1 MIKERT
7 FDFNGM
13 TKDVSKNKD
22 SKRYYDARNIRI
34 LATDQE
40 SAYAIT
46 NEFGT
51 ELIFSI
57 PTPEFSYSDTEI
69 SYTVS
74 GEEKTLSYTADTA
87 TVPRCQLEE
96 EYVTVLGTNYTN
108 KTSGTQQIIGVREL
122 RDSALIVTTD
132 DNGWDCVWELT
143 GLNDE
148 DFDLDLLYMNNLGL
162 SSDNLMNILFNYENS
177 IIQKVYLVDGDNQ
190 IRYINIRQSVEN
202 GDSLNLID
210 LPPTS
215 MDVVG
220 TFDLSQ
226 VSIDTIFS
234 GGSHTTGMIQYA
246 YSLYILNGA
255 QTVTSPLSELTSID
269 KGEDLGGGEVNEN
282 LGKSITISIP
292 NVDSNFTHVKLYSIK
307 YTSYNE
313 IPDIQL
319 IADQEIDSS
328 GTLSYTDT
336 GVDGTTLTLE
346 EFIFLGATPVVPQS
360 ISTKDNTLF
369 AFNVKEQLFEVD
381 LDTRA
386 YSYNSSSAA
395 VVMENVSYD
404 DYGNLESST
413 FTVPSTFVVPTKH
426 DSINADYDTY
436 KYQSDGSTLGAT
448 GKYIE
453 VEILQTS
460 MTDDEAEELQF
471 FKDNEF
477 YRIGVKFFNRRG
489 QYTNAAWIMDL
500 RAPEGNLAGN
510 YSQLKVTLTDEF
522 NTWLSDE
529 DNFNSDDDKPIGYR
543 IIRADRQLSDRT
555 ILTQGMINPMIAS
568 YWQGEK
574 TVGLSAVKELVNSNE
589 SRKMPSLT
597 RMFTGLTPVLG
608 CKDYHD
614 LAFVSIDSSQNSDL
628 NWNYYTEGVKAA
640 DSDDWRA
647 QNFQF
652 NRLMQMF
659 SPEVT
664 FLDLQIDSGYK
675 LKIRGLYEYDEISN
689 WTAETNPLTDINE
702 VQVLFNNGFNQ
713 ATPGVNPLVTEGS
726 ASDPMDFGFFGPTN
740 GDDTRATHQVYQS
753 FQGDFH
759 EATGVTE
766 FDIFGTPEVTEV
778 GADYTTY
785 NNHGELRYC
794 NHLKTMLI
802 DDFNESDA
810 ANNDAKVQIKGCN
823 TNGARCITF
832 AEGKDDADFDVSY
845 RKSIEDIHQQ
855 SGISEKNGV
864 LVAEFKRDDS
874 VYYAGG
880 IYGGNT
886 YEAKSNTVYLEI
898 GEYTDIETN
907 EVTIESPGDTFVSVF
922 TFTKMSTDDAAITTV
937 DYNLVTEIVSIKT
950 ETTIDLKN
958 RNDLSISEW
967 NNVWIPSYDEYQK
980 YNTVYSQQ
988 PTLVKSTSESYKL
1001 KKVQEFDTRIIATGV
1016 KTPGEFVDSWTD
1028 FLENEEMDL
1037 DGKYG
1042 PINTIINYRDNIY
1055 AIQDNAVALIQIN
1068 PRVQVSASDGLAVE
1082 MGTGDLLY
1090 NYNYLTTT
1098 SGCLNANGVV
1108 STPIGFYF
1116 VDILNN
1122 SILYCNGQTVINLSD
1137 KEGFHSDLIK
1147 NMNYTELKED
1157 NPVKGYGLSLAYNSS
1172 TGDVLFSFTQSENSF
1187 TLCYSEKAGAF
1198 VSYYDYIPAWY
1209 INKGTAMLS
1218 TNSDNTQLW
1227 QHFKGEK
1234 NSFYG
1239 KTFRSSITLHLV
1251 AEKKELVM
1259 NGASYRLEMEDAD
1272 GNILANE
1279 GLTSV
1284 KVWNKYQESDEADL
1298 VLRKNAFKRIRDWN
1312 IKFPRVSGSRER
1324 VRGSWGYAE
1333 FIFDNDDGKK
1343 LILHDI
1349 TIFYT
1354 E

>member
-1 MIKERT
+1 MIRERK
-7 FDFNGM
+7 FSYEGM

-22 SKRYYDARNIRI
+22 SKRYYDAHNIRI
-34 LATDQE
+34 IATDQE
-40 SAYAIT
+40 STYAVT
-46 NEFGT
+46 NEFGN
-51 ELIFSI
+51 ELVITI
-57 PTPEFSYSDTEI
+57 PTPEFDYENTRIIYDTGSVSETLEYSAN
-69 SYTVS
+69 S
-74 GEEKTLSYTADTA
+74 A

-96 EYVTVLGTNYTN
+96 EYVTVDGSVYTN
-108 KTSGTQQIIGVREL
+108 NTSGTQQIIGVKEL
-122 RDSALIVTTD
+122 RDSALIITTD

-143 GLNDE
+143 GLNDQ
-148 DFDLDLLYMNNLGL
+148 DFSLDLLYMNNLGL
-162 SSDNLMNILFNYENS
+162 SSDNLMDILFNYENS
-177 IIQKVYLVDGDNQ
+177 IIQKVYLVDGVHQ

-202 GDSLNLID
+202 GDSLSLID

-215 MDVVG
+215 IDVVG

-226 VSIDTIFS
+226 VSIDSIFS
-234 GGSHTTGMIQYA
+234 GGSHTSGMIQYA

-255 QTVTSPLSELTSID
+255 QTVTSPLSELTPID
-269 KGEDLGGGEVNEN
+269 KGEDLGGGKVNEN
-282 LGKSITISIP
+282 LGRSVTVTVP
-292 NVDSNFTHVKLYSIK
+292 AVDSNFTHIKLYSIK
-307 YTSYNE
+307 YTAYNE
-313 IPDIQL
+313 TPEIQL

-328 GTLSYTDT
+328 GTFSFTDT
-336 GVDGTTLTLE
+336 GSDGTTLSLE
-346 EFIFLGATPVVPQS
+346 EFVFLGASPVVPQN

-369 AFNVKEQLFEVD
+369 AFNVKEELFEVD

-386 YSYNSSSAA
+386 YSYNSSLSAA
-395 VVMENVSYD
+395 VMENVSYD
-404 DYGNLESST
+404 QYGNISSST
-413 FTVPSTFVVPTKH
+413 FTVPSTFVVPDKH
-426 DSINADYDTY
+426 DSINANYDTY
-436 KYQSDGSTLGAT
+436 KYQSDGITLGAT

-453 VEILQTS
+453 VELLQTS
-460 MTDDEAEELQF
+460 LTDDASEELQF

-477 YRIGVKFFNRRG
+477 YRLGIKFFNRRG
-489 QYTNAAWIMDL
+489 QYTNASWIMDL
-500 RAPEGNLAGN
+500 RAPEGNLSGN
-510 YSQLKVTLTDEF
+510 YNQLKVTLTDEF
-522 NTWLSDE
+522 TTWLADG
-529 DNFNSDDDKPIGYR
+529 DNFDDEDDKPIGYR

-555 ILTQGMINPMIAS
+555 ILVQGMINPMLAS
-568 YWQGEK
+568 YWHTDK
-574 TVGLSAVKELVNSNE
+574 TVSISAVKALVDSNE

-597 RMFTGLTPVLG
+597 RMFSGLTPVIG

-614 LAFVSIDSSQNSDL
+614 LAYTDITDDSESDME
-628 NWNYYTEGVKAA
+628 WNYYSEGFKAA
-640 DSDDWRA
+640 SSRDWRA
-647 QNFQF
+647 QNFQH

-659 SPEVT
+659 SPEIS
-664 FLDLQIDSGYK
+664 FLDVQIDSGYK

-689 WTAETNPLTDINE
+689 WATETNPVTDIH
-702 VQVLFNNGFNQ
+702 VTSVKFIDGFNQ
-713 ATPGVNPLVTEGS
+713 GTDGVEPLVIEGQ
-726 ASDPMDFGFFGPTN
+726 ASWIADVGFFGPTN
-740 GDDTRATHQVYQS
+740 GADTMATHQIYQS
-753 FQGDFH
+753 FQGEFH
-759 EATGVTE
+759 EATGTTE
-766 FDIFGTPEVTEV
+766 FDVFGTPEVTES

-785 NNHGELRYC
+785 NNDGSLKYS
-794 NHLKTMLI
+794 NNLKTMLM
-802 DDFNESDA
+802 DDFNESRRVNSNA
-810 ANNDAKVQIKGCN
+810 AVQIKGCN

-832 AEGKDDADFDVSY
+832 AEGPDDTDYDSSY
-845 RKSIEDIHQQ
+845 RKSIETIHSL
-855 SGISEKNGV
+855 SGISETQGV
-864 LVAEFKRDDS
+864 LVAEFKREDS

-886 YEAKSNTVYLEI
+886 YEGKSNSTYIDIGKYTEI
-898 GEYTDIETN
+898 DTT

-922 TFTKMSTDDAAITTV
+922 TFTKLVSDDEDITTT
-937 DYNLVTEIVSIKT
+937 DYNMVTEIVSIKT

-967 NNVWIPSYDEYQK
+967 DNNWQPSYDDYQD

-988 PTLVKSTSESYKL
+988 PTLVKSDSESYKL
-1001 KKVQEFDTRIIATGV
+1001 KKVQEFDTRILATNV

-1042 PINTIINYRDNIY
+1042 PVNTIINYRDNIY

-1090 NYNYLTTT
+1090 DYNYLTTT
-1098 SGCLNANGVV
+1098 SGCLNRNGVV
-1108 STPIGFYF
+1108 STPSGFYF

-1122 SILYCNGQTVINLSD
+1122 SILFSNGQGVVNLSD
-1137 KEGFHSDLIK
+1137 KEGFHSELI
-1147 NMNYTELKED
+1147 NRMNYTELKED
-1157 NPVKGYGLSLAYNSS
+1157 NPVTGYGVSLAYNSS
-1172 TGDVLFSFTQSENSF
+1172 TGDVFFSFTQSDDSF
-1187 TLCYSEKAGAF
+1187 TLCYNEKIGAF

-1227 QHFKGEK
+1227 QHFKGER

-1239 KTFRSSITLHLV
+1239 ETFRSSITLHLV
-1251 AEKKELVM
+1251 AQKKELVM
-1259 NGASYRLEMEDAD
+1259 NGASYRLEMEDTD
-1272 GNILANE
+1272 GNILNNE

-1298 VLRKNAFKRIRDWN
+1298 EIRKNAFRRIRDWN